1 MPMSFEAILAGLG
14 VAIVVIAYV
23 TRPFR
28 EASDQDT
35 FDGAIEAWIMELR
48 ADAGALEPGGD
59 DRGTET
65 MRQVECES
73 ASPEGGV
80 INCCS
85 QCGRPVASKD
95 RYCSGCGYR
104 LGGDDG

>member
-1 MPMSFEAILAGLG
+1 MPMSIEAILAAVG

-23 TRPFR
+23 VRPFR
-28 EASDQDT
+28 EVSDQNA
-35 FDGAIEAWIMELR
+35 FDRAIEAWIVELS

-59 DRGTET
+59 DRDSGTA
-65 MRQVECES
+65 RQIQYES

-80 INCCS
+80 INYCA
-85 QCGRPVASKD
+85 QCGRRVASKD

-104 LGGDDG
+104 LGGGDG